1 LSMTEST
8 TAWSLIADLLKRLA
22 TRASFM
28 VLKAY
33 PLEFESN
40 APEEPEAKKKFDC
53 RLQARQAAMR
63 RLYRHRVCTENSI
76 RVDHV
81 SESLNLRG
89 DDRSLL
95 PLPGPVR
102 LAIQVERP
110 TCGRERGAPTSV
122 DHIAAEGAWPR
133 PAYGW

>member
-1 LSMTEST
+1 
-8 TAWSLIADLLKRLA
+8 
-22 TRASFM
+22 
-28 VLKAY
+28 
-33 PLEFESN
+33 
-40 APEEPEAKKKFDC
+40 
-53 RLQARQAAMR
+53 
-63 RLYRHRVCTENSI
+63 VCTENSI

-81 SESLNLRG
+81 SESLTLRG

-102 LAIQVERP
+102 LVIQVERP